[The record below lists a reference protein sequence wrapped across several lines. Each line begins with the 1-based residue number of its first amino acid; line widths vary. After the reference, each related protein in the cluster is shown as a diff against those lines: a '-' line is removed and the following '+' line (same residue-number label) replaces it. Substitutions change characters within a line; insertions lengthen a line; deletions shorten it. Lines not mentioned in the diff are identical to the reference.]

1 MNAQRQVAKQFVEYW
16 TFNRPGSEKSGC
28 QQYWNM
34 LLGKV
39 LGMTELERGIRY
51 EVPVQVA
58 TAPGT
63 NHQAPS
69 TKYLDAWIPSTRVL
83 IEQKSRGVKLDAPQP
98 GHDNMTPFE
107 QAKFY
112 DDHRPFDEKAR
123 WIVTCNFDEI
133 WIYDQTKP
141 LAAPEKIRI
150 ANLPKECSRLAFL
163 VNSEVKKVAKREL
176 EISVQA
182 GRIVGT
188 LYDALLKQYAEP
200 DSPETLK
207 ALNKLCVRLVFC
219 FYAEDA
225 DIFDKNIFQKL
236 VAATPAASL
245 RITLLRLFQVL
256 DTPVDKR
263 DKYLEPELAAF
274 PYTNGGLY
282 KDATEDEIP
291 PMTEEIKKLLVS
303 SSDFDW
309 NGINTTIFGAL
320 FESTLNPETRR
331 AGGMVYTSS
340 ENIHKQIDPLF
351 LNDLERRFEEIV
363 GGHAGC
369 VTLPLDGGAVMSDGR
384 DARPARSP
392 LSKSQRKA
400 LLELQDDIASLFF
413 LDPASGSGN
422 FLTETYTSLRR
433 LENRIIAAIQGDQP
447 ELDLGLRVKVS
458 INQFHG
464 IEINDFAVTVAKT
477 AMWITE
483 AKMARETAEI
493 LHREADFLP
502 LKDYDGIVEGNAL
515 RMDWNAVKRIAT
527 GKNGIVITVVDAPVD
542 FRSAKVHLIDL
553 KRNHAVVENA
563 EGVKFR
569 FTNQV
574 MKALSNKARDQ
585 SVGKAAHWA
594 AVGNIE
600 RLCKASVALWNEEP
614 RNGSP
619 DILLYAK
626 HGAAFSFGGCNYIAK
641 ITSKAYP
648 GEDGVVT
655 YSVEA
660 ISVEND
666 FARGIADAIS
676 RKQHLDPSDENR
688 ILNFIEAVKGGSKPY
703 SYIIGNPPFVG
714 ARNKSPEQ
722 AKDVESVFPGWK
734 NVGNLDYVTCWYKKA
749 ADYMIANQRTTK
761 AAFVSTNSIC
771 QGDGMATLWKPLF
784 EQGVVID
791 YAWRTFRWDN
801 ESFEKSHVHVIIVGF
816 HATNQGGTGVS
827 PVQQGNGGT
836 LPTPNGQEARSP
848 KLIFGEDGRPHEA
861 KRINAYLTDA
871 ADVFVESRRKSVCPD
886 GLELVFGS
894 MPNDGGYLSDWDD
907 ERKSAVVAKYPEAA
921 ALFRKLLGSHE
932 AINGVLRWCLWLK
945 GVSPT
950 LIRAVPPVL
959 EAVEKVRELRL
970 SSKRAATRKLAT
982 TPTLFGE
989 IRQPESG
996 TFLLIPKV
1004 SSERRDYV
1012 PMSFLDAQ
1020 VIATDLAF
1028 ILPGATLYHFGVLT
1042 SSVHMAW
1049 MRTVCGRL
1057 KSDYRYSAAIVYNNF
1072 PWPERSRGTRDP
1084 TADEGERPARPHDEI
1099 AATAQG
1105 ILDARALYPDSSLAD
1120 LYDPLTMP
1128 PELRKAHAAND
1139 AAVLKA
1145 YGWPTD
1151 LSEPEIVSRLF
1162 DIYEKLTN
1170 DKKSNQ

>member
-1 MNAQRQVAKQFVEYW
+1 MAINPQKQAARKFVEYW

-34 LLGKV
+34 LLGEL
-39 LGMTELERGIRY
+39 LGMDDLASGIRY
-51 EVPVQVA
+51 EVPVQVP
-58 TAPGT
+58 TAPGAK
-63 NHQAPS
+63 HQAPS

-141 LAAPEKIRI
+141 LAEPEKITLGS
-150 ANLPKECSRLAFL
+150 LPKEVHRLAFL
-163 VNSEVKKVAKREL
+163 VNSEVKKVARREL

-182 GRIVGT
+182 GKIVGT

-236 VAATPAASL
+236 VTATAAVDL
-245 RITLLRLFQVL
+245 RRKLLTLFQVL
-256 DTPVDKR
+256 DTPTDKR

-351 LNDLERRFEEIV
+351 LDELEAKFRSV
-363 GGHAGC
+363 LGGTAS
-369 VTLPLDGGAVMSDGR
+369 VPSA
-384 DARPARSP
+384 DATERVPPA
-392 LSKSQRKA
+392 LSKAQRKE
-400 LLELQDDIASLFF
+400 LLELQDYIASLLF

-493 LHREADFLP
+493 LHRDADFLP

-515 RMDWNAVKRIAT
+515 RMDWNEVKRTAAA
-527 GKNGIVITVVDAPVD
+527 KNGIAITVIDTPVD
-542 FRSAKVHLIDL
+542 FRSAKVHLLDL

-563 EGVKFR
+563 DGVRFR

-574 MKALSNKARDQ
+574 MKALSDKARDQ

-600 RLCKASVALWNEEP
+600 RLCKASVALWTEKP
-614 RNGSP
+614 RNGST
-619 DILLYAK
+619 DILHYAK
-626 HGAAFSFGGCNYIAK
+626 HGAAFSFGGSNYIAK

-660 ISVEND
+660 ISVENS

-676 RKQHLDPSDENR
+676 KKQHLDPSDESR
-688 ILNFIEAVKGGSKPY
+688 ILNFVEAVKGAAKPY

-714 ARNKSPEQ
+714 HQYRSKEQ
-722 AKDVESVFPGWK
+722 AADMDLVFADIADTNYGK
-734 NVGNLDYVTCWYKKA
+734 LDYVCAWYKKA
-749 ADYMIANQRTTK
+749 LDLVAGTPTR
-761 AAFVSTNSIC
+761 AAFVSTNSIV
-771 QGDGMATLWKPLF
+771 QGESVAAMWKPLF
-784 EQGVVID
+784 EKGLEID
-791 YAWRTFRWDN
+791 FAHRSFVWDSD
-801 ESFEKSHVHVIIVGF
+801 SFEKAHVHVVIIGF
-816 HATNQGGTGVS
+816 HWNDSAAKGTQGERKV
-827 PVQQGNGGT
+827 
-836 LPTPNGQEARSP
+836 
-848 KLIFGEDGRPHEA
+848 IFVGDKSFEA
-861 KRINAYLTDA
+861 KNINGYLCDA
-871 ADVFVESRRKSVCPD
+871 ANAFIQNRGGVHYPWLPKMSK
-886 GLELVFGS
+886 GS
-894 MPNDGGYLSDWDD
+894 QPTDGGNLILSPS
-907 ERKSAVVAKYPEAA
+907 EREEIVLSHPEAA
-921 ALFRKLLGSHE
+921 AFILQYISAEDFINNKFRY
-932 AINGVLRWCLWLK
+932 CLWLK
-945 GVSPT
+945 GVAPNLYRSIPEVM
-950 LIRAVPPVL
+950 RRL
-959 EAVEKVRELRL
+959 EAVTEMR
-970 SSKRAATRKLAT
+970 RKSPTKSVQRDAE
-982 TPTLFGE
+982 TPMLFTQ
-989 IRQPESG
+989 IRQPTTNYLVVPE
-996 TFLLIPKV
+996 V
-1004 SSERRDYV
+1004 SSERRRYV
-1012 PMSFLDAQ
+1012 PIGFVRPN
-1020 VIATDLAF
+1020 VIASNM
-1028 ILPGATLYHFGVLT
+1028 LYIVPDASLFMFGVLM

-1049 MRTVCGRL
+1049 ARTVAGRL
-1057 KSDYRYSAAIVYNNF
+1057 KSDYRYTPAVYNNF
-1072 PWPERSRGTRDP
+1072 PWPDGEPGDHAQPSRNGSDKTGQTSFDKRNVSE
-1084 TADEGERPARPHDEI
+1084 ASDESEFVKRQIEK
-1099 AATAQG
+1099 TAQG

-1162 DIYEKLTN
+1162 DMYEKLTAKEVDQDGN
-1170 DKKSNQ
+1170 PLGSR

>member
-1 MNAQRQVAKQFVEYW
+1 MANKPQKQAAKQFVEYW

-39 LGMTELERGIRY
+39 LGMTELENGIRY
-51 EVPVQVA
+51 EVPVQLK
-58 TAPGT
+58 G
-63 NHQAPS
+63 S
-69 TKYLDAWIPSTRVL
+69 TKFLDAWIPSTRVL

-141 LAAPEKIRI
+141 LDEPEKIRI
-150 ANLPKECSRLAFL
+150 ANLPKEYTRLAFL
-163 VNSEVKKVAKREL
+163 VNSEVKKLTKREL

-182 GRIVGT
+182 GKIVGT

-225 DIFDKNIFQKL
+225 DIFDKNIFQRL
-236 VAATPAASL
+236 VAATPADRL
-245 RITLLRLFQVL
+245 RRTLLTLFQVL
-256 DTPVDKR
+256 DTPTDRR

-282 KDATEDEIP
+282 KGATEDEIP

-351 LNDLERRFEEIV
+351 LNDLWNRFYEIV
-363 GGHAGC
+363 GGTRSVASA
-369 VTLPLDGGAVMSDGR
+369 DGSDATER
-384 DARPARSP
+384 VPP
-392 LSKSQRKA
+392 VLSKSQRKA
-400 LLELQDDIASLFF
+400 LLELQDDIASLLF

-422 FLTETYTSLRR
+422 FLTETFTSLRR

-515 RMDWNAVKRIAT
+515 RMDWSTLLRRT
-527 GKNGIVITVVDAPVD
+527 G
-542 FRSAKVHLIDL
+542 
-553 KRNHAVVENA
+553 
-563 EGVKFR
+563 
-569 FTNQV
+569 QV
-574 MKALSNKARDQ
+574 PES
-585 SVGKAAHWA
+585 
-594 AVGNIE
+594 
-600 RLCKASVALWNEEP
+600 
-614 RNGSP
+614 
-619 DILLYAK
+619 
-626 HGAAFSFGGCNYIAK
+626 SFN
-641 ITSKAYP
+641 
-648 GEDGVVT
+648 
-655 YSVEA
+655 
-660 ISVEND
+660 
-666 FARGIADAIS
+666 
-676 RKQHLDPSDENR
+676 
-688 ILNFIEAVKGGSKPY
+688 
-703 SYIIGNPPFVG
+703 YIIGNPPFVG
-714 ARNKSPEQ
+714 HQYRSKEQ
-722 AKDVESVFPGWK
+722 AADMDVVFADIADTNYGK
-734 NVGNLDYVTCWYKKA
+734 LDYVCAWYKKA
-749 ADYMIANQRTTK
+749 LDLIAGTPTH

-771 QGDGMATLWKPLF
+771 QGESVAAMWKPLF
-784 EQGVVID
+784 VKGLEID
-791 YAWRTFRWDN
+791 FAHRSFVWDSD
-801 ESFEKSHVHVIIVGF
+801 SFEKAHVHVVIIGF
-816 HATNQGGTGVS
+816 HWNDSAAKGYAPS
-827 PVQQGNGGT
+827 ECEP
-836 LPTPNGQEARSP
+836 P
-848 KLIFGEDGRPHEA
+848 KAGAMRAAQRGRKVIFAGENIVEA
-861 KRINAYLTDA
+861 KNINGYLCDA
-871 ADVFVESRRKSVCPD
+871 ANVFIQNRGGVNYSWLPKMSK
-886 GLELVFGS
+886 GS
-894 MPNDGGYLSDWDD
+894 QPTDGGNLILSPS
-907 ERKSAVVAKYPEAA
+907 EREEIILSHPEAA
-921 ALFRKLLGSHE
+921 AFILQYLGSE
-932 AINGVLRWCLWLK
+932 DFINSRLRYCLWLK
-945 GVSPT
+945 GVAPNLYRSIPEVM
-950 LIRAVPPVL
+950 RRL
-959 EAVEKVRELRL
+959 EAVAEMR
-970 SSKRAATRKLAT
+970 RKSPTKSVQRDAE
-982 TPTLFGE
+982 TPMLFTQ
-989 IRQPESG
+989 IRQPS
-996 TFLLIPKV
+996 TNYMAIPEV
-1004 SSERRDYV
+1004 SSERRKYV
-1012 PMSFLDAQ
+1012 PIGFLTPN
-1020 VIATDLAF
+1020 VIASSKLYVVPD
-1028 ILPGATLYHFGVLT
+1028 ATLWMFGVLT
-1042 SSVHMAW
+1042 SIVHMAW
-1049 MRTVCGRL
+1049 MRIVCGRL
-1057 KSDYRYSAAIVYNNF
+1057 KSDYSYSPAVYNNF
-1072 PWPERSRGTRDP
+1072 PWPFASSLRPPCGEN
-1084 TADEGERPARPHDEI
+1084 ANDESAK
-1099 AATAQG
+1099 AAIEKTAQG

-1120 LYDPLTMP
+1120 LYDPLAMP

-1162 DIYEKLTN
+1162 DMYEKLTIG
-1170 DKKSNQ
+1170 QA